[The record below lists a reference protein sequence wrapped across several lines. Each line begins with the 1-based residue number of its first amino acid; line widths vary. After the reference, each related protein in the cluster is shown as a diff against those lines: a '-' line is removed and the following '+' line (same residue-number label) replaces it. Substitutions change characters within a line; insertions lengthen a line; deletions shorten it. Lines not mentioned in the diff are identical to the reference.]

1 MPLNTQTSPFS
12 LKWNILLI
20 ICIVS
25 SLFIYP
31 IDWIMGTE
39 DMNHFYGIKWQIF
52 NKTIL
57 IIYVL
62 DILVNFNTSVYTNG
76 ILIKKK
82 REIFMY
88 YIKSS
93 FIFDVIVLA
102 PFVCE
107 ILIL

>member
-1 MPLNTQTSPFS
+1 MPLNTPTSPFS
-12 LKWNILLI
+12 LKWNILSI

-25 SLFIYP
+25 TLFIYP
-31 IDWIMGTE
+31 IDLIMGTE
-39 DMNHFYGIKWQIF
+39 DMNHFYGNIWQIF
-52 NKTIL
+52 NQTIL

-62 DILVNFNTSVYTNG
+62 DILVNFNTSVYTKG

-107 ILIL
+107 IMNL